1 MEVTAKTNSKNEA
14 RNLSDDLIKRDISEL
29 EKAKGKGKN
38 KRENILKILQNL
50 ELVFTGVYLHYNNA
64 SKTE

>member
-1 MEVTAKTNSKNEA
+1 M
-14 RNLSDDLIKRDISEL
+14 RSDDLIKRDISEL